1 MLTIGLDVG
10 GTGARAALARDG
22 VIIATTST
30 DRPTRI
36 GAGGVDAANA
46 VAVLTPLV
54 REFVTGGPGPIAAVA
69 AGLTGFA
76 LLGDELRV
84 RLPQALAEAT
94 GAPVVAL
101 CSDMLTSYAGALG
114 LRGGAVVA
122 AGTGAVAL
130 GSDWQGAWHRVD
142 GWGYLLGDVGGGS
155 WLGRAGLQAGL
166 RAADGRP
173 GGSPAL
179 LAALTE
185 QYG

>member
-36 GAGGVDAANA
+36 GSGGVDAANA

-54 REFVTGGPGPIAAVA
+54 RELVTDRPAPIDAVG

-84 RLPQALAEAT
+84 RLPQALAEAAET
-94 GAPVVAL
+94 PVVVL
-101 CSDMLTSYAGALG
+101 CSDML
-114 LRGGAVVA
+114 
-122 AGTGAVAL
+122 
-130 GSDWQGAWHRVD
+130 
-142 GWGYLLGDVGGGS
+142 
-155 WLGRAGLQAGL
+155 
-166 RAADGRP
+166 
-173 GGSPAL
+173 
-179 LAALTE
+179 
-185 QYG
+185 